1 MWQFFVGGNVALK
14 VYPNNN
20 TTNQEAENSF
30 GWIRYYALE
39 ALFVQM
45 QTKLDFARNT
55 AAHTCVMA
63 CSREKGPHQAARG
76 LRSTPGPA

>member
-30 GWIRYYALE
+30 G
-39 ALFVQM
+39 
-45 QTKLDFARNT
+45 
-55 AAHTCVMA
+55 
-63 CSREKGPHQAARG
+63 
-76 LRSTPGPA
+76 